1 MKYSLLKHVKEK
13 YPARSTECYKFEKTG
28 HFARSYKNT
37 KNVRELKT
45 ENVDDDDEQV
55 NQGEIYNINLFRLN
69 TLSKNND
76 TDDFKVEFIINNS
89 FDQVIV
95 DTGAKVS
102 LG

>member
-1 MKYSLLKHVKEK
+1 M
-13 YPARSTECYKFEKTG
+13 
-28 HFARSYKNT
+28 
-37 KNVRELKT
+37 RELKT

-89 FDQVIV
+89 FDKVIV